1 MYWDL
6 LGILFIVCA
15 VLCAVGFYKFVYFLS
30 IGYGFAVAG
39 GGIAVLI
46 LNVLIP
52 RIGSATITPW
62 FIPLIQAALFVI
74 YGIRLSGFLL
84 VRELKNI
91 TFKKTDVAKE
101 TLAKN
106 GEKKMPIFVL
116 VAIWISVAVLYTMQ
130 VSPMLFRCFN
140 GSTDIVVPIIG
151 FVISAFGLILEA
163 IADEQKSAQKKV
175 RPDMVAT
182 KGLYKMCR
190 CPNYLGEIIFWTG
203 VFVSGITTYGTNIGQ
218 WIVAVLAYVCI
229 VYIMFNGAQR
239 LEKRQM
245 ERYGDN
251 EEYNTYANKT
261 PIIIPLLPIY
271 HLNKVEKK

>member
-1 MYWDL
+1 MPWSL
-6 LGILFIVCA
+6 LGILYIVCA

-39 GGIAVLI
+39 GGIAI
-46 LNVLIP
+46 LVMAL
-52 RIGSATITPW
+52 ITPTEAPLW
-62 FIPLIQAALFVI
+62 VLLIQAALFLA

-91 TFKKTDVAKE
+91 TFKKTDVAKD

-106 GEKKMPIFVL
+106 GEKKMPVFVL
-116 VAIWISVAVLYTMQ
+116 ATIWITVAALYVTQ
-130 VSPMLFRCFN
+130 VSPMLFRYVN
-140 GSTDIVVPIIG
+140 GSTDLTLPLIG
-151 FVISAFGLILEA
+151 FAVSIGGLILES
-163 IADEQKSAQKKV
+163 IADNQKSAQKKE

-203 VFVSGITTYGTNIGQ
+203 VFVSGIPCYTKPGH
-218 WIVAVLAYVCI
+218 WIMAVIAYVAI

-245 ERYGDN
+245 SRYGSN

>member
-1 MYWDL
+1 MPWGL
-6 LGILFIVCA
+6 LGILLGVCA
-15 VLCAVGFYKFVYFLS
+15 LLCAVGFYKFVYFLS

-39 GGIAVLI
+39 GGIAVLVMYFI
-46 LNVLIP
+46 NP
-52 RIGSATITPW
+52 TATPW
-62 FIPLIQAALFVI
+62 WIMVIACALFI
-74 YGIRLSGFLL
+74 AYGVRLSGFLL
-84 VRELKNI
+84 IRELKNV

-116 VAIWISVAVLYTMQ
+116 ATIWVSVAVLYTAQ
-130 VSPMLFRCFN
+130 VSPMLFRFDNSC
-140 GSTDIVVPIIG
+140 TDYIVPVIG
-151 FVISAFGLILEA
+151 FVISVCGLILES
-163 IADEQKSAQKKV
+163 IADKQKSAQKKL

-182 KGLYKMCR
+182 KGLYRICR

-203 VFVSGITTYGTNIGQ
+203 VFVSGITAYATVGQ
-218 WIVAVLAYVCI
+218 WITAVLAYVCI

-245 ERYGDN
+245 ARYGAN
-251 EEYNTYANKT
+251 EEYNNYANKT

-271 HLNKVEKK
+271 HLNKKQ

>member
-1 MYWDL
+1 MPWTL
-6 LGILFIVCA
+6 LGILLAVCA

-39 GGIAVLI
+39 GGIAIFIMYLLNPSATPIWLVLI
-46 LNVLIP
+46 QMVL
-52 RIGSATITPW
+52 
-62 FIPLIQAALFVI
+62 FIA
-74 YGIRLSGFLL
+74 YGVRLSGFLL

-91 TFKKTDVAKE
+91 SFKKTDVAKD

-106 GEKKMPIFVL
+106 NEKKMPVFVL
-116 VAIWISVAVLYTMQ
+116 VTIWVSVAVLYVAQ
-130 VSPMLFRCFN
+130 VSPMLFRYTN
-140 GSTDIVVPIIG
+140 ASEDVIVPVIG
-151 FVISAFGLILEA
+151 VVISVAGLILES
-163 IADEQKSAQKKV
+163 IADNQKSAQKKV

-182 KGLYKMCR
+182 QGLYKLVR

-203 VFVSGITTYGTNIGQ
+203 IFVSGITTYATIGQ
-218 WIVAVLAYVCI
+218 WITAVLAYICI

-245 ERYGDN
+245 ARYGEN

-261 PIIIPLLPIY
+261 PIIIPFLPIY
-271 HLNKVEKK
+271 HLNKK